1 MNGLVFSGGGIHFA
15 THAGVME
22 ELYSKDPAGLS
33 SFQVIV
39 GTSAGSIYGGLLAA
53 GYTPKQVSLLSTI
66 LSQPPFGDTL
76 FDADPGSFAA
86 AFLKYDLNYVK
97 GAVRGWNLLSLFE
110 AFLHRETAQKLQQT
124 LQSDSDFAPAKSLL
138 VERYELN
145 LKAERNAAYYA
156 QQLNFGEIPKDLYVV
171 STNAYTGQNVVFTKV
186 GTREEELK
194 RENRL
199 CFPTDYI
206 NPSSSIQTAVNLQA
220 MKVSAQPDEPEHL
233 HLRRF
238 EHRVYWEFDRSLY
251 GEQLPLSVAIRA
263 SMSIPGVFEPQW
275 IQKTLEKG
283 QTALDPFVDG
293 GVTSN
298 FAVSVAI
305 HQALGNCQDVLGISL
320 TNLGYRLPDP
330 RATDNAI
337 SILMRSFDY
346 SGDAILDLMREEAD
360 LDHKRFTIINAM
372 SQLDIP
378 LTGVSQLPRLIGEG
392 KEIAQ
397 QYWTTATAFF
407 ASENIPEMFKN
418 PGQMMIYLSDAA
430 TTGSQAFENLKQQG
444 TSQLPAPTEADVSNL
459 FGGLQKGGAWM
470 WVSIVIMLA
479 LCGAVSLILA
489 ALRTLGGS
497 GLWSLLWLLLLTGLA
512 YWLLRQYALG
522 VIRKNKTVQ
531 IR

>member
-22 ELYSKDPAGLS
+22 ELYSKDAAGIEA
-33 SFQVIV
+33 FQVIV
-39 GTSAGSIYGGLLAA
+39 GTSAGSIYGALLAA

-110 AFLHRETAQKLQQT
+110 AFLHRETAQKLQQN
-124 LQSDSDFAPAKSLL
+124 LRSDADFPVAKPLL
-138 VERYELN
+138 VDRYQVN
-145 LKAERNAAYYA
+145 LKAERNAQYYT
-156 QQLNFGEIPKDLYVV
+156 QQLHFGEIPKDLFIV

-186 GTREEELK
+186 GSKEEELQ

-206 NPSSSIQTAVNLQA
+206 NSSSSIQTAVQVQA
-220 MKVSAQPDEPEHL
+220 MKVATQPDHPEHL

-251 GEQLPLSVAIRA
+251 GEQLPISVAIRA

-283 QTALDPFVDG
+283 ETVLDPFMDG

-298 FAVSVAI
+298 FAISVAI

-330 RATDNAI
+330 RVTDNAI

-372 SQLDIP
+372 SQLNIP
-378 LTGVSQLPRLIGEG
+378 LTGVSQLPSLIEEG
-392 KEIAQ
+392 KQIADK
-397 QYWTTATAFF
+397 YWNTATQFF
-407 ASENIPEMFKN
+407 ASEQIVTMFKN

-430 TTGSQAFENLKQQG
+430 TSGSDAFEDLKQQG
-444 TSQLPAPTEADVSNL
+444 TSLLPTPTEADVGNL
-459 FGGLQKGGAWM
+459 LGGLQKGGAWM
-470 WVSIVIMLA
+470 WVSIVVLLA
-479 LCGAVSLILA
+479 LCGAISLLMA
-489 ALRTLGGS
+489 VLRSLGGH
-497 GLWSLLWLLLLTGLA
+497 GLWSLLWLLALTGLA
-512 YWLLRQYALG
+512 YWLLRQYLLG
-522 VIRKNKTVQ
+522 IIRKNRVVEIK
-531 IR
+531 